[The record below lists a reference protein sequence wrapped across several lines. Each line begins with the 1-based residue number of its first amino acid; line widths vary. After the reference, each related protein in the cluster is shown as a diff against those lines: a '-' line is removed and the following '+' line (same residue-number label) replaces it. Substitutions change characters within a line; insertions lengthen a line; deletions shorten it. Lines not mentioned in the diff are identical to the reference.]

1 MFRTLNVK
9 SPRLFSILGIGLAQE
24 SKNPAAMLCNRIALS
39 LFIVASLML
48 LFNWELNIRHQVSHL
63 TTYFIDG
70 GVWLILLFNY
80 GLLILAVKNKKK
92 MLKDN
97 WLQPFLIIAG
107 AVVLFHHAAIS
118 NQIVFLKPLLAILI
132 LLPALRFLFSLFV
145 DGYLWTTVLA
155 TLIIITFFGIL
166 ASVIDPSI
174 GSVGNGLWW
183 ALATVSTVGYGDIV
197 PHTVGGRILGTLL
210 IGVGLGLFA
219 IITANVVRIM
229 LSKEAES
236 LNITKP
242 KLDTAL
248 QEQLNLLFSN
258 QKKMFTMLESIKK
271 ELDQLDT

>member
-1 MFRTLNVK
+1 MFRTLSAK

-24 SKNPAAMLCNRIALS
+24 SKNATAMLSNRIVLS
-39 LFIVASLML
+39 LFIIASLLL

-63 TTYFIDG
+63 TTYIIDG

-80 GLLILAVKNKKK
+80 ALLILAVKNKKK
-92 MLKDN
+92 MIKDN
-97 WLQPFLIIAG
+97 WLLPFLIVIG
-107 AVVLFHHAAIS
+107 AVLLFNHAAIFD
-118 NQIVFLKPLLAILI
+118 QIVFLKPLLAMLI

-145 DGYLWTTVLA
+145 DGCLWTTVLA

-197 PHTVGGRILGTLL
+197 PHTLGGRMLGTLL

-229 LSKEAES
+229 LSKEAEN

-271 ELDQLDT
+271 ELDQLD